1 MDTKPHDGLAGLRR
15 SVKLGGAIIV
25 AISAALGS
33 VA

>member
-1 MDTKPHDGLAGLRR
+1 MDTKPHDGGLRR